1 MRVVKVGAGE
11 EERREGEEMEKGM
24 VGKEGRGEKKG
35 RRGEEE
41 KHVGTQFTDSGP
53 RIYELGSCIIDSSS
67 DSKMCAPEPWASR
80 FGYPNRCFGRPTL
93 RLGSQT

>member
-41 KHVGTQFTDSGP
+41 TRGEDIRGEEKRRSMCVP
-53 RIYELGSCIIDSSS
+53 SSQIL
-67 DSKMCAPEPWASR
+67 APESMSWAPAS
-80 FGYPNRCFGRPTL
+80 
-93 RLGSQT
+93 